1 VGQAGSKRILVVDD
15 EPVVSD
21 AIANLLRLDGHEV
34 EVVANGQAA
43 ITQCESCDFDLIFL
57 DFYLPDM
64 NADQLITVLRR
75 TNPRQKIV
83 VISGHRPLPVVP
95 QAEFFIR
102 KPFSAEVVRKA
113 VTRFA

>member
-1 VGQAGSKRILVVDD
+1 MKLRRILVVDD
-15 EPVVSD
+15 EPVVSE

-34 EVVANGQAA
+34 ELAANGQAA

-64 NADQLITVLRR
+64 NADQLITILRR

-83 VISGHRPLPVVP
+83 IVSGHRPLPMVP

-102 KPFSAEVVRKA
+102 KPFNAEVVRKA
-113 VTRFA
+113 VARFA